1 VAVFLSVSAVT
12 GNEKPRGR
20 FFSLLDE
27 KEVGMNQNHRII
39 GIRNWRDQRN
49 RCERSKQ
56 SSPQSFN
63 KMENTMFEA
72 LRKLGGYRIDYMNRE
87 IMGSSDALG
96 FYILGNLP
104 AGQPYS
110 HSAKH
115 SLLAGLI
122 VLRDLGEIENLVAIY
137 LDVNEA
143 GNALRPAY
151 VRMKQD
157 MRSGM
162 FRRLFVLDAND
173 LAGDSQTAQDWW
185 MFTRQLKRFEVV
197 SFGDEQLYELN
208 DIMLAQCD
216 HLLIQELQR

>member
-1 VAVFLSVSAVT
+1 
-12 GNEKPRGR
+12 
-20 FFSLLDE
+20 
-27 KEVGMNQNHRII
+27 MNQNHRII

-137 LDVNEA
+137 LEVNEA

-162 FRRLFVLDAND
+162 FRRLFVLDATI
-173 LAGDSQTAQDWW
+173 LLEI
-185 MFTRQLKRFEVV
+185 LKRLRTGGCSLASSRGSRWSHLAMNSCMSLMTSCWLNVTTAHPGAAKMIAAAECNLFTARLLWKVQQ
-197 SFGDEQLYELN
+197 QLG
-208 DIMLAQCD
+208 IS
-216 HLLIQELQR
+216 

>member
-1 VAVFLSVSAVT
+1 
-12 GNEKPRGR
+12 
-20 FFSLLDE
+20 
-27 KEVGMNQNHRII
+27 
-39 GIRNWRDQRN
+39 
-49 RCERSKQ
+49 
-56 SSPQSFN
+56 
-63 KMENTMFEA
+63 MFEA